1 MKGPILI
8 GGDGRSGTTLLQGIL
23 DSHPELSVGPELHFT
38 GPPNL
43 TTYVLDCLNLAESG
57 DRRLTEAGIR
67 EHPQYRS
74 GLRFLNRLA
83 RFGIDKSEVRDVL
96 SEAVRDQLLGEEFH
110 ERLVIV
116 ERLSRLRATK
126 SSAIM
131 HGFKIMKLVRQSTQ
145 FLKHW
150 PQAKILHIVR
160 DGRDVAASQILDH
173 PSWGYQDV
181 NSAAAGWA
189 TMAQAARIGQE
200 NGTQFA
206 LRYEDLVAS
215 PQTVLA
221 PLLEFLGV
229 SHREDL
235 ATMDR
240 SHLSR
245 TLGHHPSATRIAGPI
260 DISSVGRWRRE
271 LSEEEAEM
279 FLLLAADEL
288 RFWRYVQ

>member
-1 MKGPILI
+1 
-8 GGDGRSGTTLLQGIL
+8 
-23 DSHPELSVGPELHFT
+23 
-38 GPPNL
+38 
-43 TTYVLDCLNLAESG
+43 
-57 DRRLTEAGIR
+57 
-67 EHPQYRS
+67 
-74 GLRFLNRLA
+74 
-83 RFGIDKSEVRDVL
+83 
-96 SEAVRDQLLGEEFH
+96 
-110 ERLVIV
+110 
-116 ERLSRLRATK
+116 
-126 SSAIM
+126 
-131 HGFKIMKLVRQSTQ
+131 MKLVRQSTQ